1 MSYACEFQA
10 FIAKSPPEKRGDGFP
25 HSGSRRRHNGL
36 SNPTM
41 RGFVKEW
48 KKRHPSLSY
57 EDWQQTLDHLYHGP
71 SIEEACLAG
80 FLLETSP
87 RLRQQ
92 LPLPTLDRWINCLE
106 GWREIDTTCQSTFS
120 DSEYL
125 ARWEHWEPLLKDF
138 AYRSTISHRRAS
150 LVLLIKA
157 LRHTKDDRLLTLT
170 LININQLREEKDK
183 LITKAISWALRSAIN
198 QFGDEVSSYV
208 HDHRDQLPSVA
219 VREFERKYSDV
230 MRSS

>member
-1 MSYACEFQA
+1 
-10 FIAKSPPEKRGDGFP
+10 
-25 HSGSRRRHNGL
+25 
-36 SNPTM
+36 
-41 RGFVKEW
+41 
-48 KKRHPSLSY
+48 
-57 EDWQQTLDHLYHGP
+57 
-71 SIEEACLAG
+71 
-80 FLLETSP
+80 
-87 RLRQQ
+87 

-219 VREFERKYSDV
+219 VREFERKYSDA